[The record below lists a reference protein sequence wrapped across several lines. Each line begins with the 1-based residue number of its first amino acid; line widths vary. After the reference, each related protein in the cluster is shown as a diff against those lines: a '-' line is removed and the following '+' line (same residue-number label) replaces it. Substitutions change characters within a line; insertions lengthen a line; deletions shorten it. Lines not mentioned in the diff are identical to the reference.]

1 MPFARTSA
9 GALYHE
15 EQGEGEPLLL
25 VPGLSN
31 DHNGFILQVP
41 AFSAAGLRT
50 ITFDNRDSGQSFG
63 GSEPYEIR
71 DMALDVIALADALE
85 LDSFHLL
92 GVSMG
97 GAIAQE
103 VALAAPGRLKTL
115 TLAVTWAG
123 SGPWG
128 ELNAR
133 IIGSLVA
140 DMPREERIDYL
151 MLLSLSEKFF
161 RNPDAVAFVKK
172 VALDNPFPQSSE
184 AFARQVAASGRHET
198 ADRLGTLAMPV
209 HVIGAEWDIFVPVWK
224 SRELAASIPGATL
237 TVLPEAPHGANIERA
252 DEFNRAVL
260 EFLRLHR
267 GAVN

>member
-1 MPFARTSA
+1 MPFAQTSA

-31 DHNGFILQVP
+31 DHAGFILQVP
-41 AFSAAGLRT
+41 AFSEAGLRA
-50 ITFDNRDSGQSFG
+50 ITFDNRDSGQSFNA
-63 GSEPYEIR
+63 SKPYEIG
-71 DMALDVIALADALE
+71 DMARDVLALADALDLE
-85 LDSFHLL
+85 SFHLL

-103 VALAAPGRLKTL
+103 VALAAPGRVRTL
-115 TLAVTWAG
+115 TLAVTWAD

-133 IIGSLVA
+133 IVGGLVA
-140 DMPREERIDYL
+140 DMTREERIDYL

-161 RNPDAVAFVKK
+161 RNPDAVALVKK
-172 VALDNPFPQSSE
+172 VALDNPYPQSSE
-184 AFARQVAASGRHET
+184 AFSRQVAASGRHKT
-198 ADRLGTLAMPV
+198 VDRLGALTMPV

-224 SRELAASIPGATL
+224 SRELAASIPGAEL
-237 TVLPEAPHGANIERA
+237 TVISEAPHGANIERA
-252 DEFNRAVL
+252 DEFNHAVL
-260 EFLRLHR
+260 GFLEPRL
-267 GAVN
+267 GQ

>member
-1 MPFARTSA
+1 MPFAQTSA
-9 GALYHE
+9 GALYHQ

-41 AFSAAGLRT
+41 AFSEAGLRT
-50 ITFDNRDSGQSFG
+50 ITFDNRDSGQSFNA
-63 GSEPYEIR
+63 SRPYAIR
-71 DMALDVIALADALE
+71 DMAEDVVRLADALGLE
-85 LDSFHLL
+85 SFHLL

-103 VALAAPGRLKTL
+103 VALAARERLKTL

-133 IIGSLVA
+133 IVGSLVA

-184 AFARQVAASGRHET
+184 AFSRQVAASGHHET
-198 ADRLGTLAMPV
+198 LDRLGTLTMPV

-224 SRELAASIPGATL
+224 SRELAGRIPGAEL
-237 TVLPEAPHGANIERA
+237 TVLPEAAHGANIERA

-260 EFLRLHR
+260 GFVEPRL
-267 GAVN
+267 GQ